1 MRFCDLTLAY
11 TDTSGGIRTY
21 IDHKR
26 RHIAETTDHEHV
38 LIVPGERDRV
48 SRDGPLTK
56 IELQSPVIPGCR
68 PYRFFWQPAKIRHA
82 LERSAPDVVELGSFF
97 VSPWAAFRYREEC
110 RAVARPCLVS
120 AYFHTDVA
128 EAYVGAPLRHF
139 LGDGIEEI
147 SDTLA
152 GWGHKLSDAIESG
165 AEVTFG
171 QIFRRCDLTF
181 AATEAQAARIREY
194 GVEGTR
200 IVPLGVDLA
209 MFSPQRRSDAW
220 RREHGIADDD
230 LLLIY
235 CGRLDTEKDVML
247 LADAF
252 TRLVLTDDC
261 AHGKRPPGSPP
272 SRCHLMLLGEGPL
285 HAQLA
290 RRADQI
296 PRLHLPGYESDRARH
311 ATALASADIYVTAG
325 PHETFGLAVV
335 EAQAAGLP
343 VVGVDAGALRER
355 VAPGT
360 GRLGPVGDVE
370 AFAANI
376 RAAAADRTAMG
387 AAAREHVVSSGYG
400 WARTFDLL
408 LGIYADAFEARA
420 RAEKG
425 TS

>member
-11 TDTSGGIRTY
+11 TETSGGIRTY

-26 RHIAETTDHEHV
+26 RYIAEATDHEHV

-82 LERSAPDVVELGSFF
+82 LERSAPDIVELGSFF

-110 RAVARPCLVS
+110 HEVARPCLVS

-139 LGDGIEEI
+139 LGEGVEEI
-147 SDTLA
+147 SDTLS
-152 GWGHKLSDAIESG
+152 GWGHRLSDAIESG
-165 AEVTFG
+165 AEATFG

-200 IVPLGVDLA
+200 IVPLGVDLD
-209 MFSPQRRSDAW
+209 MFSPARRSLEW
-220 RREHGIADDD
+220 RRGHGITDHD
-230 LLLIY
+230 LLLMY
-235 CGRLDTEKDVML
+235 CGRLDNEKDVML

-252 TRLVLTDDC
+252 TRLVLADDC
-261 AHGKRPPGSPP
+261 ASPKRPPGSPP
-272 SRCHLMLLGEGPL
+272 SRCHLMMLGDGPL
-285 HAQLA
+285 HDQLA
-290 RRADQI
+290 RRAEQI
-296 PRLHLPGYESDRARH
+296 PRLHLPGYEADRARH

-355 VAPGT
+355 VVSGT
-360 GRLGPVGDVE
+360 GRLGPVGDAE

-376 RAAAADRTAMG
+376 RAVAAERKAMG
-387 AAAREHVVSSGYG
+387 AAAREHVVSAGYG
-400 WARTFDLL
+400 WERTFELL
-408 LGIYADAFEARA
+408 LDIYA
-420 RAEKG
+420 G
-425 TS
+425 TFAGRSAATTH